1 MPFKE
6 TSVFFV
12 SYVEDNGKTAKQT
25 NRLNLL
31 FLYLFLTSF
40 GLSIRRPIPNTSYHN
55 VKVCSHCDGN
65 RNFFK
70 RFHMPLPSQ
79 CEHSNWLQW
88 YPFLPLPLPSW
99 MGIEPIDDGNGND
112 TKIMAIMPLPSQFEW
127 VLRFVHTVVAT
138 AIERTKILNFF
149 HCCCRHDVNVTT
161 FCHDTHFF
169 CCCCHHDFD
178 WTHLWC
184 KRQRHKKCR
193 CRNNVN
199 EPLTSV
205 QQWRIQRGY
214 DTKSIKKRKNF
225 PWWLILNVISH
236 QTKLVSNSRHVN

>member
-1 MPFKE
+1 MFLYLKRQVFSFRCVQVQFVLKATGVFFQVCPGAVYYIEIMPFKE

-79 CEHSNWLQW
+79 CEHSNWLQ
-88 YPFLPLPLPSW
+88 
-99 MGIEPIDDGNGND
+99 
-112 TKIMAIMPLPSQFEW
+112 
-127 VLRFVHTVVAT
+127 
-138 AIERTKILNFF
+138 
-149 HCCCRHDVNVTT
+149 
-161 FCHDTHFF
+161 
-169 CCCCHHDFD
+169 
-178 WTHLWC
+178 
-184 KRQRHKKCR
+184 
-193 CRNNVN
+193 
-199 EPLTSV
+199 
-205 QQWRIQRGY
+205 
-214 DTKSIKKRKNF
+214 
-225 PWWLILNVISH
+225 
-236 QTKLVSNSRHVN
+236 